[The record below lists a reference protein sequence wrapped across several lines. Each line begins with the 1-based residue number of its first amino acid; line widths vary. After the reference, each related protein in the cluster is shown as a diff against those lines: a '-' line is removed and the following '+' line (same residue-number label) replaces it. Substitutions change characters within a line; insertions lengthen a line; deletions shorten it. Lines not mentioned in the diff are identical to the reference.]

1 MEPNDDSPWIVDL
14 IASFGRQ
21 KPPSGKHKM
30 KHTAATSAETG
41 SSTSSQA
48 QRLVANGLRPTI
60 ARLSVLS
67 ALENATPSCLDASQ
81 VYRILSSQFD
91 GLTPA
96 SIYRALNDL
105 WTAGL
110 LVRTEGARG
119 RAFYVVKPEALNG
132 QYDTLRCHCGARL
145 IFIENLALREQLQ
158 SLGAEKGFALEAAS
172 VFTITTACSTCPQ
185 RHKEGL
191 QKMAGKR
198 RPRAKTA

>member
-14 IASFGRQ
+14 MASFGRQ
-21 KPPSGKHKM
+21 KPPSGKHRM
-30 KHTAATSAETG
+30 KHTAAASTETG
-41 SSTSSQA
+41 PPPSSQT
-48 QRLVANGLRPTI
+48 QRLAANGLRPTI

-67 ALENATPSCLDASQ
+67 ALEKATPSCLDASQ

-91 GLTPA
+91 RLTPA

-119 RAFYVVKPEALNG
+119 RAFYAIKPEALNG
-132 QYDTLRCHCGARL
+132 HYDTLRCHCGARL
-145 IFIENLALREQLQ
+145 IFIENLALREQLR

-172 VFTITTACSTCPQ
+172 VFTITTACSTCPE
-185 RHKEGL
+185 RRKEGP
-191 QKMAGKR
+191 QKVAGQR
-198 RPRAKTA
+198 LRAKTD